1 MKFFPENYVSRCVI
15 CHLCEKYL
23 LEIKQLNIAKRL
35 TVDCLRVRP
44 L

>member
-15 CHLCEKYL
+15 CHLI